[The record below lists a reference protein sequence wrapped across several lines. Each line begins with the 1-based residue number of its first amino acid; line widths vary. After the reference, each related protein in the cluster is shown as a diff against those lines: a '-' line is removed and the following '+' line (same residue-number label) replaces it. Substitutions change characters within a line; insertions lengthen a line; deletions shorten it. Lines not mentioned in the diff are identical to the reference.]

1 LKEKGLHQRLRPRR
15 GKIPGDGPDE
25 DPPSQWRGVLSTIWD
40 KISDDFLVILFA
52 TGAGLVRAMGVTIE
66 SGQTGLLFSFG
77 RARRTLA
84 PGFHPLIPFLQRV
97 RRLPTRSRTLDMP
110 AQRVVTLEGLVYHV
124 DANLVYRVTDVRKAL
139 VEVDHLEK
147 GMYQMLGMGIQ
158 EVLRQATRDEL
169 RETADLDK
177 RLADNLARR
186 LAAWGVEVERA
197 GFPSITPSPRTLRI
211 TQLASLTDERQ
222 HITDIFAKGGLASG
236 PRLGLVGTRH
246 MPRSRTRHLRRQ
258 ETEHR
263 RLRRIRTGL
272 LRRGWSA
279 PEQKRAGLGLIL
291 RHRLAQRA

>member
-1 LKEKGLHQRLRPRR
+1 LNEKDLHQRLRPQR
-15 GKIPGDGPDE
+15 GQIPVKGPAE

-40 KISDDFLVILFA
+40 RISDDLLVILFA

-124 DANLVYRVTDVRKAL
+124 DANLVYRVIDVRKAL

-147 GMYQMLGMGIQ
+147 GMIQMLGMGIQ
-158 EVLRQATRDEL
+158 EVLRQASRDEL
-169 RETADLDK
+169 RETADLDQ
-177 RLADNLARR
+177 RLADNLAQR
-186 LAAWGVEVERA
+186 LAPWGVGVEGA

-222 HITDIFAKGGLASG
+222 RIKNYFTKGGLALS
-236 PRLGLVGTRH
+236 PSLGLVGTRH

-258 ETEHR
+258 ESEHR

-272 LRRGWSA
+272 LRLGWSA
-279 PEQKRAGLGLIL
+279 PEQARAGLRLIL

>member
-1 LKEKGLHQRLRPRR
+1 LNEKDLHQRLRPQR
-15 GKIPGDGPDE
+15 GQIPVKGPAE

-40 KISDDFLVILFA
+40 RISDDLLLILFA

-124 DANLVYRVTDVRKAL
+124 DANLVYRVIDVRKAL

-147 GMYQMLGMGIQ
+147 GMIQMLGMGIQ
-158 EVLRQATRDEL
+158 EVLRQASRDEL
-169 RETADLDK
+169 RETTDLDQ
-177 RLADNLARR
+177 RLADNLAQR
-186 LAAWGVEVERA
+186 LAPWGVGVEGA

-222 HITDIFAKGGLASG
+222 RIKDYFAKGGLSSS
-236 PRLGLVGTRH
+236 PSLGLIGTRH

-258 ETEHR
+258 EFEHR

-272 LRRGWSA
+272 LRLGWSG
-279 PEQKRAGLGLIL
+279 PEQARAGLSLIL

>member
-1 LKEKGLHQRLRPRR
+1 MNEKDLHQRLRPQR
-15 GKIPGDGPDE
+15 GQIPVKGPAE

-40 KISDDFLVILFA
+40 RISDDLLLILFA

-124 DANLVYRVTDVRKAL
+124 DANLVYRVIDVRKAL

-147 GMYQMLGMGIQ
+147 GMIQMLGMGIQ
-158 EVLRQATRDEL
+158 EVLRQASRDEL
-169 RETADLDK
+169 RETTDLDQ
-177 RLADNLARR
+177 RLADNLAQR
-186 LAAWGVEVERA
+186 LAPWGVGVEGA

-222 HITDIFAKGGLASG
+222 RIKDYFAKGGLSSS
-236 PRLGLVGTRH
+236 PSLGLIGTRH

-258 ETEHR
+258 EFEHR

-272 LRRGWSA
+272 LRLGWSG
-279 PEQKRAGLGLIL
+279 PEQARAGLSLIL

>member
-1 LKEKGLHQRLRPRR
+1 MTEDALHRRLRSRR
-15 GKIPGDGPDE
+15 GQVPDAQRSE
-25 DPPSQWRGVLSTIWD
+25 DPPSQWRGVLSSIWER
-40 KISDDFLVILFA
+40 IADDLVVVIFA
-52 TGAGLVRAMGVTIE
+52 TGMGLVRAMGVTIE

-84 PGFHPLIPFLQRV
+84 PGFHPLIPFLQKV
-97 RRLPTRSRTLDMP
+97 RRLPTRSRTLDIP
-110 AQRVVTLEGLVYHV
+110 AQRVVTLQGLVYHV

-147 GMYQMLGMGIQ
+147 GMFQMLGMGIQ

-169 RETADLDK
+169 RETADLDR

-211 TQLASLTDERQ
+211 TQLASLTDER
-222 HITDIFAKGGLASG
+222 HVTMDTFARGRLPAG
-236 PRLGLVGTRH
+236 PGLGLVGTRH
-246 MPRSRTRHLRRQ
+246 MPRSRTRRLRHQ
-258 ETEHR
+258 EIEHR
-263 RLRRIRTGL
+263 RLRRIRRGL
-272 LRRGWSA
+272 KRLGWSA

>member
-1 LKEKGLHQRLRPRR
+1 MHQRLRPRR
-15 GKIPGDGPDE
+15 GQIPGDGPEE
-25 DPPSQWRGVLSTIWD
+25 DPPSQWRGVVSAIWD
-40 KISDDFLVILFA
+40 RISDDLLVILFA

-147 GMYQMLGMGIQ
+147 GMLQMLGMGIQ

-169 RETADLDK
+169 RETADLDQ
-177 RLADNLARR
+177 R
-186 LAAWGVEVERA
+186 LAANLAQRLAPWGVGVERA

-222 HITDIFAKGGLASG
+222 RICDFFAGGGLGSG
-236 PRLGLVGTRH
+236 SGLGLVGTRH

-263 RLRRIRTGL
+263 RLRRIRKGL
-272 LRRGWSA
+272 LGMGWSA